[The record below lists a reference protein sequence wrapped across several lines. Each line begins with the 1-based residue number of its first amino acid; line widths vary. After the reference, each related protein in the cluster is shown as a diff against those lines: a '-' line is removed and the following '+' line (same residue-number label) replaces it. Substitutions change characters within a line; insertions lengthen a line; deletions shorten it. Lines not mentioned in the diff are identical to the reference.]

1 MAETP
6 EEQDSIATA
15 PSAEVSPAGI
25 ALALGKSRHGAPL
38 PPETAAFLLKQTEL
52 VDLQKEHLHEQRE
65 LVLSRLRWGRFSD
78 RIKALLQVLTA
89 VVGLLIAAGVGWMAW
104 QAHEDRSLIV
114 EAFSVP
120 PDLAQQ
126 GLSGQAFASLLLDR
140 LAEMD
145 SKAPSVRAANSYTA
159 NWGEDAKV
167 EIPETGVS
175 IGELDRFL
183 RRSLGQQTYVSG
195 EVIRTA
201 GGLTVSVRATGQ
213 PGVSVTGSDTD
224 LDGVVR
230 KAAEAVY
237 GQTQPYRYSKYLE
250 FQGRIDEALAVTR
263 QLTQSTA
270 SPHERAWAFAQLED
284 LLQAR
289 GDLVGAAVAGRQA
302 VRLNPDMALGYSNL
316 ADAEQFLGHDGA
328 AVQAYARGLVVTPRS
343 MSQMSPQAQVLITD
357 RLAGPRYDL
366 LGDVDDAEITWSHYL
381 VRQDFQG
388 YLKLIPALRS
398 RAFSLAHDP
407 SAARALRLQG
417 VLSTDVALLGHLD
430 LLQSPLMPEYEEA
443 AAAEDWPRA
452 LGLLDGSISAT
463 QSMGPMGQVTRE
475 RFLLAR
481 RAFVLATLGRLPEAA
496 AEIAATPLDCYICLR
511 VRGQVAAAQGDRAGA
526 ARWFAQAVRQSPPL
540 PQAEAE
546 WARML
551 LDGGDND
558 GAIAELAQAHI
569 KSPHFPDALELWGE
583 ALMRKGDL
591 KAAIAKFTEADAHAP
606 RWGRNHLRWG
616 EALVRAGRPGEARA
630 QFERANGMDLNADDR
645 VALTALLLKTR
656 A

>member
-1 MAETP
+1 MAEIP
-6 EEQDSIATA
+6 EEQESVAT
-15 PSAEVSPAGI
+15 PSAEQASPAGI
-25 ALALGKSRHGAPL
+25 ALALGKSRPGSPL
-38 PPETAAFLLKQTEL
+38 PAETAAFLKKQTEL
-52 VDLQKEHLHEQRE
+52 VELQKEHLHEQRE

-78 RIKALLQVLTA
+78 RIKALLQAMTA
-89 VVGLLIAAGVGWMAW
+89 VVGLLVAIGIVWMAW

-167 EIPETGVS
+167 EIPETGIS

-183 RRSLGQQTYVSG
+183 RRSLGRQTYVSG

-213 PGVSVTGSDTD
+213 PGVSVTGVDTD

-250 FQGRIDEALAVTR
+250 FQGRIDEALVVIR

-270 SPHERAWAFAQLED
+270 SAQERAWAFAQLED
-284 LLQAR
+284 LLQSR
-289 GDLVGAAVAGRQA
+289 GDLVGAAAAGRQA

-316 ADAEQFLGHDGA
+316 GDAEQFLGHDGL
-328 AVQAYARGLVVTPRS
+328 AVQTYARGLVVTPRS
-343 MSQMSPQAQVLITD
+343 MSQMSPQAQILIAD
-357 RLAGPRYDL
+357 RLGGPRYDL
-366 LGDVDDAEITWSHYL
+366 MGDVDDAETTWSHYL
-381 VRQDFQG
+381 DRQDFQG

-398 RAFSLAHDP
+398 RARALAHDP
-407 SAARALRLQG
+407 SGARALRLQG
-417 VLSTDVALLGHLD
+417 ALSTDVALLGHLD
-430 LLQSPLMPEYEEA
+430 LLQAPVMPEYEEA
-443 AAAEDWPRA
+443 AAAEDWPRT
-452 LGLLDGSISAT
+452 LQVLDGSIAAT
-463 QSMGPMGQVTRE
+463 QTMGPMGQVVRE
-475 RFLLAR
+475 RFLLAH
-481 RAFVLATLGRLPEAA
+481 RALALARLGRLPEAA
-496 AEIAATPLDCYICLR
+496 AEIAATPLDCYRCLQ

-526 ARWFAQAVRQSPPL
+526 AHWFSQAVRQSPQL
-540 PQAEAE
+540 PQAETE
-546 WARML
+546 WARL
-551 LDGGDND
+551 LTEAGDID
-558 GAIAELAQAHI
+558 GAIARLAQAHA

-583 ALMRKGDL
+583 ALMRKGAF
-591 KAAIAKFTEADAHAP
+591 KGAVAKFTEADTHAP

-616 EALVRAGRPGEARA
+616 QALARLGRRDEARA
-630 QFERANGMDLNADDR
+630 QFGRANGLDLDPSDR
-645 VALTALLLKTR
+645 TTLDALLAKPHV
-656 A
+656 

>member
-6 EEQDSIATA
+6 EEQESVAT
-15 PSAEVSPAGI
+15 PSAAEASPAGI
-25 ALALGKSRHGAPL
+25 ALALGKSRPGAPL

-78 RIKALLQVLTA
+78 RIKAVLQVMTA
-89 VVGLLIAAGVGWMAW
+89 VVGLLVAIGVVWMAW
-104 QAHEDRSLIV
+104 QAHEDRGLIV

-167 EIPETGVS
+167 EIPETGIS

-183 RRSLGQQTYVSG
+183 RRSLGRQTYVSG
-195 EVIRTA
+195 EVIRTS

-213 PGVSVTGSDTD
+213 PGVSVTGDGAD

-230 KAAEAVY
+230 KAAEAIY

-250 FQGRIDEALAVTR
+250 FQGRRDEALAVTR

-270 SPHERAWAFAQLED
+270 PPHERAWAYAQLED
-284 LLQAR
+284 LLQSR
-289 GDLVGAAVAGRQA
+289 GDLVGAAAAGRQA

-328 AVQAYARGLVVTPRS
+328 AVQAYSRGLVVTPRS
-343 MSQMSPQAQVLITD
+343 MSQMSPAAQILIAD
-357 RLAGPRYDL
+357 RLGGPRQDL
-366 LGDVDDAEITWSHYL
+366 LGDVDGAETTWSHYL
-381 VRQDFQG
+381 DRQDFQG

-398 RAFSLAHDP
+398 RARSLAHDP
-407 SAARALRLQG
+407 SGARALRLQG
-417 VLSTDVALLGHLD
+417 ALSTDVALLGHLD
-430 LLQSPLMPEYEEA
+430 LLQAPVMPEYEEA

-452 LGLLDGSISAT
+452 LAVLDGSTAAT
-463 QSMGPMGQVTRE
+463 QTMGAMGEVVRE
-475 RFLLAR
+475 RFIEAR
-481 RAFVLATLGRLPEAA
+481 RAFVLARLGRLPEASVA
-496 AEIAATPLDCYICLR
+496 IAATPLDCYFCLR

-526 ARWFAQAVRQSPPL
+526 ERWFSQAVRQSPQL
-540 PQAEAE
+540 PQAETD

-551 LDGGDND
+551 LDGGDTD
-558 GAIAELAQAHI
+558 GAIARLALAHA

-583 ALMRKGDL
+583 ALMRKGDA
-591 KAAIAKFTEADAHAP
+591 KGAIAKFAEADAHAP

-616 EALVRAGRPGEARA
+616 RVLARLGRRDEARA
-630 QFERANGMDLNADDR
+630 QFGLAAGLDLDSGDRAALN
-645 VALTALLLKTR
+645 TLLARLH